1 MHASGK
7 SRVAVVAYI
16 SKEGARAT
24 ITDLTHLADRL
35 YLDHAATT
43 PILAVARA
51 AVADGMALWANPSS
65 PHGSGRAARAALED
79 ARSRIKAALVW
90 DGEIF
95 FTSGATEAI
104 AIGLQ
109 RATSDAVLV
118 SAVEHE
124 AVHRVVPKA
133 YIIPV
138 GSDGLVANDTLVG
151 RLGALG
157 ARQPLVAVQSVN
169 NETGVQQPLG
179 VLAGVVRAANGI
191 LFVDASQSAGK
202 VAIANADLVA
212 ISGHKF
218 GGPPGVGA
226 LLVRDPGLISPSGG
240 QERGYRPGTENLPG
254 VLGMAAALECA
265 RGWIDRAGELRAHLD
280 AAIESNGGVV
290 VAKDSPKLA
299 TVSCYRMPGVT
310 ASAQLI
316 QFDLA
321 GISVSAG
328 SACSSGSLKSSH
340 VLAAMGWRETEANEV
355 IRVSFGPETNRA
367 DIYRFIDVWKQ
378 IAGQIR

>member
-1 MHASGK
+1 MA
-7 SRVAVVAYI
+7 
-16 SKEGARAT
+16 E
-24 ITDLTHLADRL
+24 RL

-43 PILAVARA
+43 PVLAVARA
-51 AVADGMALWANPSS
+51 AVTEGMARWANPSS
-65 PHGSGRAARAALED
+65 PHAEGRAARAALED
-79 ARSRIKAALVW
+79 SRTRIKSALDW
-90 DGEIF
+90 DGEVI

-109 RATSDAVLV
+109 RADCDAVLV
-118 SAVEHE
+118 SSTEHE

-138 GSDGLVANDTLVG
+138 GSDGLVAHDTLVG

-157 ARQPLVAVQSVN
+157 ARRPLVAIQSVN

-179 VLAGVVRAANGI
+179 VLAGVVRAAKGR
-191 LFVDASQSAGK
+191 LFVDASQSATK
-202 VAIANADLVA
+202 MSLPNADLIA

-226 LLVRDPGLISPSGG
+226 LLVHDPALLSPSGG

-254 VLGMAAALECA
+254 VLGMAAAIEVS

-280 AAIESNGGVV
+280 AAIEGSGGQI
-290 VAKDSPKLA
+290 VAKNTTKLA
-299 TVSCYRMPGVT
+299 TVACYQMPGVA

-316 QFDLA
+316 QLDLA

-328 SACSSGSLKSSH
+328 SACSSGSLKGSR
-340 VLAAMGWRETEANEV
+340 VLAAMGWSEADASEV

-367 DIYRFIDVWKQ
+367 DIYRFIDAWKR
-378 IAGQIR
+378 IAGQTR